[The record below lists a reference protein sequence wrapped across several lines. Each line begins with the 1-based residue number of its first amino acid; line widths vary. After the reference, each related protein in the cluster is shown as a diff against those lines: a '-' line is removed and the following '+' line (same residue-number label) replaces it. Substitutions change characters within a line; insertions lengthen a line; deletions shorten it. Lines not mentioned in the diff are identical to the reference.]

1 MVDVLLDSLM
11 ALLLL
16 FTILVCWKLNGRI
29 KVLQDSKEEL
39 AETIREFD
47 ACTQRAA
54 KSIAEIHTATQ
65 RISENIQHRIDKES
79 FIADDLEIMI
89 NRGNKIMGGSTGAGA
104 ATKESRPA
112 KRKPA
117 LRKEREEAPE
127 AAPAIKRKPRAA
139 FVDDPNKVTD
149 VDTAQQAAPKPSAE
163 ASPRARNRAE
173 EELLQA
179 VKSASDEVV

>member
-1 MVDVLLDSLM
+1 MMNVLLDSLM

-16 FTILVCWKLNGRI
+16 FTIFVCWKLNGRI

-65 RISENIQHRIDKES
+65 RISENIQHKIDKAS

-89 NRGNKIMGGSTGAGA
+89 SRGNKIMGGGTGAKPAAKKETRA
-104 ATKESRPA
+104 ATRKPVE
-112 KRKPA
+112 RKPA
-117 LRKEREEAPE
+117 AS
-127 AAPAIKRKPRAA
+127 KRKPRAA
-139 FVDDPNKVTD
+139 FVEDPNAEV
-149 VDTAQQAAPKPSAE
+149 VDIAEEAAPKPTPE
-163 ASPRARNRAE
+163 AAPRARTKAE
-173 EELLQA
+173 QDLMDA
-179 VKSASDEVV
+179 VKTANDEVV